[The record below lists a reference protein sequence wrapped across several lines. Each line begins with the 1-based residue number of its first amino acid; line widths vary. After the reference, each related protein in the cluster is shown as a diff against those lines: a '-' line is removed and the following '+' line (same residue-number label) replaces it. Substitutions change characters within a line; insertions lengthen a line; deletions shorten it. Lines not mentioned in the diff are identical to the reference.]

1 MKKYFD
7 EVTDRLKEKLGFVDD
22 KELVALMDGMS
33 TSAFS
38 QRRRKGA
45 LPYEDYI
52 NICRDRGISIDYVIK
67 GKPESFEAE
76 LTGGTGSNERSI
88 WIPYHKDI
96 QSITSDSAQF
106 VTFPKDR
113 YPELS
118 ESSTIHAATFTGDS
132 MEGNILDGAMMFIN
146 MSDQTIISGKIY
158 VIESKEGKMVKRV
171 FIDPSDENTLLLRSD
186 NIFYPEFKVSPEKIE
201 VIGRVMSVYN
211 RANLS

>member
-1 MKKYFD
+1 MSYFND
-7 EVTDRLKEKLGFVDD
+7 VMDRLKEKLGVEED
-22 KELVALMDGMS
+22 KDIIELFDGMS
-33 TSAFS
+33 ASAFS
-38 QRRRKGA
+38 QRKRKGSV
-45 LPYEDYI
+45 PYEDII
-52 NICRDRGISIDYVIK
+52 NVCRDRGISIDYVIK

-76 LTGGTGSNERSI
+76 LTGGSGSNDKSI

-96 QSITSDSAQF
+96 QSINSDSSQF

-118 ESSTIHAATFTGDS
+118 ESSTIHAASFSGDS

-146 MSDQTIISGKIY
+146 MSDQEIASGKIY
-158 VIESKEGKMVKRV
+158 VIRSKDETMVKRI
-171 FIDPSDENTLLLRSD
+171 FIDPSDETTLLLRSD

-211 RANLS
+211 RAKLA